1 MAGIVEALTAGTSA
15 AGASA
20 AGASAE
26 SASAESASAESASA
40 ESASPA
46 GTSATGTSAANT
58 SPASASPGNALSA
71 AIRRTLDGIADAW
84 LPRACALCDQRL
96 RAQEPGI
103 CSGCLDELPGAGAM
117 RCLRC
122 GIGLGRAPG
131 ARGGATNLPQCDR
144 CLRAPPAFDRTIVLA
159 DYAPPLDRLILAL
172 KFHGEIALARPLG
185 ALLAVR
191 LQAQARERPEALTWV
206 PLAPQR
212 LAGRGFDQARAIARS
227 AARCL
232 GGAGTAS
239 LLQRVRET
247 RTQST
252 LPAAQRLEN
261 LSGAI
266 RAGEAAAGRCV
277 VVVDDVMTS
286 GATLQAA
293 ADALKA
299 AGARRVINL
308 VAARTP

>member
-1 MAGIVEALTAGTSA
+1 MAGIVEALTAS
-15 AGASA
+15 S
-20 AGASAE
+20 SAE
-26 SASAESASAESASA
+26 SASSA
-40 ESASPA
+40 
-46 GTSATGTSAANT
+46 GT
-58 SPASASPGNALSA
+58 SPASSSPGSALSA
-71 AIRRTLDGIADAW
+71 AIRRTLGGIADAW

-159 DYAPPLDRLILAL
+159 DYAPPLDRLIVAL

-212 LAGRGFDQARAIARS
+212 LAGRGFDQAHAIARS
-227 AARCL
+227 AARRL
-232 GGAGTAS
+232 GTAAAVP
-239 LLQRVRET
+239 LLRRLRET

-261 LSGAI
+261 LAGAI
-266 RAGEAAAGRCV
+266 RADPAAAGRCV

-293 ADALKA
+293 AEALKH
-299 AGARRVINL
+299 AGARHVVNL

>member
-1 MAGIVEALTAGTSA
+1 MLSNA
-15 AGASA
+15 AAHA
-20 AGASAE
+20 AHADA
-26 SASAESASAESASA
+26 ANPR
-40 ESASPA
+40 PA
-46 GTSATGTSAANT
+46 GTSAPVAPPAIAPPAALVRVL
-58 SPASASPGNALSA
+58 A
-71 AIRRTLDGIADAW
+71 RIADAW
-84 LPRACALCDQRL
+84 LPRTCALCDLPL
-96 RAQEPGI
+96 RAHEPGI
-103 CSGCLDELPGAGAM
+103 CDGCLGELPGGGTI

-122 GIGLGRAPG
+122 GIGLGRAAGAGGGGLPG
-131 ARGGATNLPQCDR
+131 AVIAGTGSPCRSASQCDR
-144 CLRAPPAFDRTIVLA
+144 CLRAPPAFDQTIVLA
-159 DYAPPLDRLILAL
+159 DYAPPLDRLIVAL
-172 KFHGEIALARPLG
+172 KFHGELALARPLG
-185 ALLAVR
+185 ALLAAR
-191 LQAQARERPEALTWV
+191 LRTQAIERPDVLAWV

-227 AARCL
+227 AARRL
-232 GGAGTAS
+232 DGAGTAS

-293 ADALKA
+293 AEALKA
-299 AGARRVINL
+299 AGARCVINL

>member
-1 MAGIVEALTAGTSA
+1 MPDKVAAHAALVR
-15 AGASA
+15 
-20 AGASAE
+20 
-26 SASAESASAESASA
+26 
-40 ESASPA
+40 
-46 GTSATGTSAANT
+46 
-58 SPASASPGNALSA
+58 ALG
-71 AIRRTLDGIADAW
+71 RIADAW
-84 LPRACALCDQRL
+84 LPRTCALCDLSL
-96 RAQEPGI
+96 RAREPGI
-103 CSGCLDELPGAGAM
+103 CDGCLDELPGGGTI

-122 GIGLGRAPG
+122 GIGLARAPG
-131 ARGGATNLPQCDR
+131 TGGGEPAGTGGGEPAGTAIAGTGSPCRSASQCDR
-144 CLRAPPAFDRTIVLA
+144 CRRAPLAFDQTIVLA
-159 DYAPPLDRLILAL
+159 DYAPPLDRLIVAL
-172 KFHGEIALARPLG
+172 KFHGELALARPLG
-185 ALLAVR
+185 ALLAAR
-191 LQAQARERPEALTWV
+191 LRTQAIERPDVLAWV